1 MKIKGSINNPKEF
14 KSFQEKSEL
23 LLKQI
28 CQYEDESLIPS
39 EILDEFKKISDA
51 IMEYEAAFHPLPG
64 KVSTII
70 TCEIEKCMAKKNLKQ
85 KHVAKMLGIS
95 ESRIS
100 DLLNGKRPLNLRI
113 AKRLRDE
120 LGISADF
127 ILNHS

>member
-1 MKIKGSINNPKEF
+1 MIINNLKQFEIYR
-14 KSFQEKSEL
+14 EKSES

-28 CQYEDESLIPS
+28 CQYENEEEIPKNMIDEYKS
-39 EILDEFKKISDA
+39 ISDV
-51 IMEYEAAFHPLPG
+51 IIEYESAYYPLPG
-64 KVSTII
+64 KVSTVI
-70 TCEIEKCMAKKNLKQ
+70 TNEIEKCMVQKNLKQ
-85 KHVAKMLGIS
+85 KTVAKMLGVS

-127 ILNHS
+127 ILNHC

>member
-1 MKIKGSINNPKEF
+1 MLTNPQEF
-14 KSFQEKSEL
+14 KIFQEKSEL

-28 CQYEDESLIPS
+28 CQYEDETLIPS
-39 EILDEFKKISDA
+39 EILDEYKKTSDA

-70 TCEIEKCMAKKNLKQ
+70 TFEIEKCMAKKNLKQ